1 MVSGFCIFR
10 QMGHQITDTLGTVG
24 TEGEREAG
32 REKEL
37 LLNCWW
43 SGAGEE
49 EKESKRDAEGETAER
64 KSKLAK
70 EKERGKPKG
79 EKDRRG

>member
-1 MVSGFCIFR
+1 M
-10 QMGHQITDTLGTVG
+10 
-24 TEGEREAG
+24 
-32 REKEL
+32 
-37 LLNCWW
+37 NCWW